1 MIPDAQKCSLALVK
15 LVGFFW
21 SQLGPFRQMLLF
33 PRSSSSSSS
42 SRWSTTPCWKH
53 LNPFVH
59 THSGGPS
66 AMLNGCSADFHH
78 VLSGGLKE
86 PSGGKSK
93 SSLCECVG
101 MAWVHWQVWKSVIF
115 LVYLHSPVRQ
125 RRCSLSTQALTLWSQ
140 ACCLSA
146 GDMT

>member
-15 LVGFFW
+15 LVGVFGVNLAPLDRCFC
-21 SQLGPFRQMLLF
+21 S
-33 PRSSSSSSS
+33 PRSSSS

-66 AMLNGCSADFHH
+66 AMLNGCSTDFHR
-78 VLSGGLKE
+78 VLSSGLKE

-115 LVYLHSPVRQ
+115 LIYLHSPVRQ
-125 RRCSLSTQALTLWSQ
+125 RRCSLSTPALTLWSQ

-146 GDMT
+146 GNMT